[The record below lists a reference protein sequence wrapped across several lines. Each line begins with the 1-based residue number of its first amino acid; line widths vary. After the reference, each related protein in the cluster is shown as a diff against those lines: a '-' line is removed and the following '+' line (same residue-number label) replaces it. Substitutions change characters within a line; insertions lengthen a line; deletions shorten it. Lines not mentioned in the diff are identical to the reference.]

1 MFTIRKSQDLDA
13 LFKQGGPG
21 TLEEG
26 RLWSEA
32 QNPLHKAQGAK
43 QPFLVLFA
51 AGEAVGDLLY
61 YAELEEISVNHARH
75 TSEFKFSNMTKFEKP
90 GPHKTELVVVRTGK
104 HISKG
109 HIRPYSLCKTP
120 SVLLGGEPGESKP
133 TPTADFPELTLKN
146 VRGETCD
153 AVYRATR
160 KRMMGDNQIFGTEAL
175 DEQGTNIPEGR
186 QRISQK
192 LSDIFQKDY
201 QLGLTESEIA
211 LCETVD
217 DLVDLV
223 RAKLS

>member
-13 LFKQGGPG
+13 LFKKGGPG

-32 QNPLHKAQGAK
+32 QNLLHKAQGAK

-75 TSEFKFSNMTKFEKP
+75 TSEFKFSNMKPFEKP

-104 HISKG
+104 HISAG

-120 SVLLGGEPGESKP
+120 SVLLGSEPGEPKP
-133 TPTADFPELTLKN
+133 QPTADFAELTLKN
-146 VRGETCD
+146 VRGETYE

-160 KRMMGDNQIFGTEAL
+160 KRMMGDNQIFGLEAL
-175 DEQGTNIPEGR
+175 AEQGTNIPEGR
-186 QRISQK
+186 QRISQA
-192 LSDIFQKDY
+192 LSQIFQRDY
-201 QLGLTESEIA
+201 TMSISDNEIA

-217 DLVDLV
+217 ALVDLV